1 MPTIK
6 IALCT
11 LELELSGVET
21 LKDKRSILKSLLTRL
36 HNTFNISTSEVDHHD
51 IPDSSVIAFAVVTTA
66 TNHAHST
73 VSTVLN
79 WIEKE
84 YPEALIVE
92 QAIEI
97 L

>member
-11 LELELSGVET
+11 LELDLAGVET
-21 LKDKRSILKSLLTRL
+21 LKEKRSIIKSLLTRMR
-36 HNTFNISTSEVDHHD
+36 NTYNVSTSEVDHHD
-51 IPDSSVIAFAVVTTA
+51 IPGSSVIAFVVVTTA

-73 VSTVLN
+73 ISTVLN
-79 WIEKE
+79 WIEKQ
-84 YPEALIVE
+84 YPDAEIVN
-92 QAIEI
+92 QNIEI